1 MTRALVL
8 GESLASTAA
17 VLGLEQV
24 VDGADV
30 VLVDLRDPSA
40 VAAAAHADPMAPRI
54 VLADPGQTALTRA
67 LGRGGFEIADVA
79 EPASIGPLIAR
90 LAPPRV
96 RSRTRLVVVTGI
108 TGGCGRTLLAVGL
121 ALRLATRGSVAV
133 IDLTGSGA
141 AAWWLRLPAA
151 PWSEIE
157 AVTEELTPEHLAV
170 VASERG
176 SIRVVGGGGSM
187 PSVELGIAA
196 VRAALGLADLVIVDA
211 PALRDARTDA
221 VLKLA
226 HRVLIP
232 ASDDPASGAQV
243 EALPK
248 DSHWVLASRSVAD
261 RVGGHSVMR
270 ALPDDPAA
278 VRAAAAGDGFVGGS
292 LGRAYDE
299 IAEILAID
307 ATA

>member
-8 GESLASTAA
+8 GESLVSSAA
-17 VLGLEQV
+17 VLDLELV
-24 VDGADV
+24 ADRADL
-30 VLVDLRDPSA
+30 VLVDLRDPAA

-54 VLADPGQTALTRA
+54 VLAGPEQTAVIRA
-67 LGRGGFEIADVA
+67 LGRGGFEVADSA
-79 EPASIGPLIAR
+79 EPAGIGPLIGR
-90 LAPPRV
+90 LAPPRP
-96 RSRTRLVVVTGI
+96 RSRTKLVVVTGVA
-108 TGGCGRTLLAVGL
+108 GGCGRTLLVAGL
-121 ALRLATRGSVAV
+121 AVRLATRGSVAV

-141 AAWWLRLPAA
+141 TAWWLRLSAA

-176 SIRVVGGGGSM
+176 SIRVVGGGGCM
-187 PSVELGIAA
+187 PSRELGIAA
-196 VRAALGLADLVIVDA
+196 VRAGLGLADLVIVDA
-211 PALRDARTDA
+211 PALRDERTEA
-221 VLKLA
+221 VLALA
-226 HRVLIP
+226 DRVVVP
-232 ASDDPASGAQV
+232 VSDDPASRARL

-248 DSHWVLASRSVAD
+248 DSYWILASRCVAD

-270 ALPDDPAA
+270 ALPDDPGA

-299 IAEILAID
+299 LAEILAID

>member
-8 GESLASTAA
+8 GESLVSTAA
-17 VLGLEQV
+17 VLDLERV
-24 VDGADV
+24 GEHADV
-30 VLVDLRDPSA
+30 VLVDLRDPKALS
-40 VAAAAHADPMAPRI
+40 AAAHADPMAPRI
-54 VLADPGQTALTRA
+54 VLAGPKHAELIRA
-67 LGRGGFEIADVA
+67 LGRGAFELVDSA
-79 EPASIGPLIAR
+79 EPARIGPLLAR

-96 RSRTRLVVVTGI
+96 RGRTRLVVVTGVA
-108 TGGCGRTLLAVGL
+108 GGCGRTLLTVGL

-141 AAWWLRLPAA
+141 AAWWLRLSAA

-176 SIRVVGGGGSM
+176 SIRVVGGGGCV
-187 PSVELGIAA
+187 PSVELGSAA
-196 VRAALGLADLVIVDA
+196 VRAGLGLVDLVIVDA
-211 PALRDARTDA
+211 PALRDARTEA
-221 VLKLA
+221 VLTIA
-226 HRVLIP
+226 DRVVIP
-232 ASDDPASGAQV
+232 ASDDPASRAHL

-248 DSHWVLASRSVAD
+248 DSYWILASRWAAD
-261 RVGGHSVMR
+261 RIGGHSVMR

-299 IAEILAID
+299 LAEIIAID
-307 ATA
+307 ATS

>member
-8 GESLASTAA
+8 GESVMPAA
-17 VLGLEQV
+17 AALGVEQV
-24 VDGADV
+24 ADRADV

-40 VAAAAHADPMAPRI
+40 VAAAADTDPMVPRI
-54 VLADPGQTALTRA
+54 VLAGPEQTALLRA
-67 LGRGGFEIADVA
+67 LGRGGFEVADAA
-79 EPASIGPLIAR
+79 EPARIGPLVAR
-90 LAPPRV
+90 LAPPRP
-96 RSRTRLVVVTGI
+96 RSRTRLVVVTGVA
-108 TGGCGRTLLAVGL
+108 GGSGRTLLAAGL
-121 ALRLATRGSVAV
+121 AMRLATRGSVAV

-141 AAWWLRLPAA
+141 AAWWLRLSAA

-196 VRAALGLADLVIVDA
+196 VRAGLGLADLVVVDA
-211 PALRDARTDA
+211 PALRDERTEA
-221 VLKLA
+221 VLALA
-226 HRVLIP
+226 DRVLVP
-232 ASDDPASGAQV
+232 ASDEPASRAQL

-248 DSHWVLASRSVAD
+248 DPYWILSSRSVAD
-261 RVGGHSVMR
+261 RVGGHSVIR
-270 ALPDDPAA
+270 ALPDDPTA

-299 IAEILAID
+299 LAEILAID
-307 ATA
+307 ATE

>member
-8 GESLASTAA
+8 GESLVSTAA
-17 VLGLEQV
+17 VLDLEQAA
-24 VDGADV
+24 DHTDV

-40 VAAAAHADPMAPRI
+40 LAAAAHADPMAPRI
-54 VLADPGQTALTRA
+54 VLAGPEQTALIRA
-67 LGRGGFEIADVA
+67 LGRGGFEVADA
-79 EPASIGPLIAR
+79 PDPAGVGPLIAK

-96 RSRTRLVVVTGI
+96 RARTRLVVITGAA
-108 TGGCGRTLLAVGL
+108 GGCGRTLLAVGL

-141 AAWWLRLPAA
+141 AAWWLRLSAA

-176 SIRVVGGGGSM
+176 SIRVVGGGGGM

-196 VRAALGLADLVIVDA
+196 VRAALGLADLAVVDA
-211 PALRDARTDA
+211 PALRDARTEA
-221 VLKLA
+221 VMALA
-226 HRVLIP
+226 DRVIVP
-232 ASDDPASGAQV
+232 ASDDPLSHAQL
-243 EALPK
+243 EALPG
-248 DSHWVLASRSVAD
+248 DAYWILASRCAAD
-261 RVGGHSVMR
+261 RIGGHGVMR

-278 VRAAAAGDGFVGGS
+278 VRAAAAGDGFVGGG

-299 IAEILAID
+299 LAEILAID
-307 ATA
+307 ASA